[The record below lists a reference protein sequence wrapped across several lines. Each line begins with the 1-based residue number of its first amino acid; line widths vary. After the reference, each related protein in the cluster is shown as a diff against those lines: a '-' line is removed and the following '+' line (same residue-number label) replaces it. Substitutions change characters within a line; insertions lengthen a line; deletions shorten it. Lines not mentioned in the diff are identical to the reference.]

1 MDLRMILAIII
12 IGIIII
18 LTPLYQKWLYK
29 KATPELEEKPSKM
42 IQEATAIDTVTTEV
56 RNPLV
61 VEDEGETRSIVIETP
76 LYRARVNTR
85 GAMLESWRLKE
96 FLDKEGRSLELLRG
110 RSGPGLV
117 LEGTSLDSVNFL
129 YEGEDSVRVFGE
141 EREIV
146 LKVGLKE
153 ELTVVKR
160 FVFHPDRYTVG
171 FQVVVYGAYGPL
183 KGELSWE
190 RGITVTEPNVK
201 EDLSYTKVYLLMG
214 GDLVD
219 YDVGKGKFLKR
230 SLEGALPWI
239 GVRNK
244 YFLIAFIPAGGQPME
259 IDIEGSWNA
268 PHKRLYTFRLKELG
282 SSPMFEGQ
290 WYLGPLQYDRVK
302 ALGVELERIMDKD
315 FGWWLWIRPIG
326 KLMLRVLIGLHKAIP
341 NYGLVIIL
349 FSILV
354 KIVVYPLTHKSYE
367 ASAKMQALQPKIA
380 ALRQKYKGNPQK
392 LNREMMRL
400 YKEHGVNPMGG
411 CLPMLLQ
418 MPILIALFTVFRNTI
433 EFRRASFA
441 LWLKDLSAPDP
452 YYVLPVLMGITTF
465 LQQKLTV
472 KDPKQSTMAYV
483 MPAVMVFFFA
493 KFPSGL
499 VLYYTM
505 FNILSIAQ
513 QIYMMKRGKLALQ

>member
-1 MDLRMILAIII
+1 MDLRTILAIVI
-12 IGIIII
+12 IGIIIL
-18 LTPLYQKWLYK
+18 LTPLYQRWLYK
-29 KATPELEEKPSKM
+29 RAVPEPEKRPLEVVRDTSAT
-42 IQEATAIDTVTTEV
+42 DTSTTEILT
-56 RNPLV
+56 PPIS
-61 VEDEGETRSIVIETP
+61 EQEEGRSIVVETP
-76 LYRARVNTR
+76 LYIAKVNTR

-96 FLDKEGRSLELLRG
+96 FLDKEGRFLELLRG

-146 LKVGLKE
+146 LKVGLE
-153 ELTVVKR
+153 GGRTVVKR

-171 FQVVVYGAYGPL
+171 FQVVVYGVDRPL
-183 KGELSWE
+183 KGELSWG
-190 RGITVTEPNVK
+190 RGIAVTEPNVK

-219 YDVGKGKFLKR
+219 YDVGKGKVLR
-230 SLEGALPWI
+230 QNLEGALAWI
-239 GVRNK
+239 GIRNK
-244 YFLIAFIPAGGQPME
+244 YFLIAFIPAGGQFME
-259 IDIEGSWNA
+259 VGIEGNWNA
-268 PHKRLYTFRLKELG
+268 SLERLYGFRLKEVG
-282 SSPMFEGQ
+282 SPPLFEGQ
-290 WYLGPLQYDRVK
+290 WYLGPLQYNRIK
-302 ALGVELERIMDKD
+302 ALGVELERIMN
-315 FGWWLWIRPIG
+315 FGWWWMRPIG
-326 KLMLRVLIGLHKAIP
+326 KLILRVLIGLHKAIP

-367 ASAKMQALQPKIA
+367 ASAKMQALQPEIA

-392 LNREMMRL
+392 LNREVMRL

-411 CLPMLLQ
+411 CLPVLLQ

-505 FNILSIAQ
+505 FNILSIIQ
-513 QIYMMKRGKLALQ
+513 QIYMMKRGKLAL